1 MDFQNLKSGIYVWI
15 WELYFSID
23 STRSQ
28 QSRVENIDSVCCHN
42 DFNSLSCFETI
53 KLIQQLQHSSLHFRV
68 SPLSFHSWTSDWV
81 DLIDENNA
89 RWVLS
94 CHNEQLSDHSC
105 TFSDVLLNEFRST
118 DSYECAISMMSNGSG
133 QESFSCTWRTIH
145 KDSLWLSNTERFE
158 NLRMFYWQLNDFL
171 NLFDLLIQTTDHV
184 ISWIGDFFNLH

>member
-53 KLIQQLQHSSLHFRV
+53 KLIQQLQHGSLDFWV

-81 DLIDENNA
+81 NLIDENNA

-105 TFSDVLLNEFRST
+105 TLSDVLLNKFRST
-118 DSYECAISMMSNGSG
+118 DSDKCTVSMMGNGSG

-145 KDSLWLSNTERFE
+145 KDSFLLSNTERFE
-158 NLRMFYWQLNDFL
+158 NLRMFNWQLNDFL
-171 NLFDLLIQTTDHV
+171 NLFDLLV
-184 ISWIGDFFNLH
+184 